1 MKLADIQNSINR
13 ATDTKQALQTVD
25 AIQLPVGTVLQ
36 HKQSGST
43 QTITSSR
50 IHYIDGLIY
59 DSIDENG
66 FTWLVHSYNL
76 EKLYHIINQL
86 TEVTK

>member
-36 HKQSGST
+36 HKRSGSI

-50 IHYIDGLIY
+50 INYIDGLIY
-59 DSIDENG
+59 EAIDQNG

-76 EKLYHIINQL
+76 TELFNIINQP
-86 TEVTK
+86 TEAKQ

>member
-1 MKLADIQNSINR
+1 MTLADIQKSMNK

-36 HKQSGST
+36 HKRSGEML
-43 QTITSSR
+43 TITSSR

-59 DSIDENG
+59 DAVWANG
-66 FTWLVHSYNL
+66 YTWLVHGYNVTEL
-76 EKLYHIINQL
+76 FNIINQP
-86 TEVTK
+86 TEAKQ